1 MFSSKR
7 HDPVINIAATQSLT
21 LQFVFLCVLSR
32 CSGWGVLRAVSQVL
46 EQISFIFCQ
55 EEASA
60 GCWVTPGPL
69 LGYHK
74 SPHQQT
80 VKVFSLSLGLFNL
93 LQWKVIVFSW
103 LCWTS
108 QHDSHVASH
117 TFPEPYLEQEIGKL
131 TEKDDS
137 QGIRRNGL
145 SSIHQWESDYT
156 QWTHYQS
163 RGLGDCRVTC
173 HEWPV
178 TVSWLMTGHPTV
190 ISMSLTAQHP
200 PLSGVSGPGCWH
212 LREAA
217 KQPSTV
223 SWGSLEWLR

>member
-7 HDPVINIAATQSLT
+7 HDPVINMYHRNPKPHFT
-21 LQFVFLCVLSR
+21 VCMLSR
-32 CSGWGVLRAVSQVL
+32 CSGWGVLRAVRLVL

-55 EEASA
+55 QEARA

-93 LQWKVIVFSW
+93 LQWKVFVFSW

-117 TFPEPYLEQEIGKL
+117 TFSEPYLEQEIGKL
-131 TEKDDS
+131 TAEKDDS
-137 QGIRRNGL
+137 RGMKRNGL
-145 SSIHQWESDYT
+145 SSIHHWESDCDYT
-156 QWTHYQS
+156 QWTHYKVTLVSWHVMSDPSQCHDS
-163 RGLGDCRVTC
+163 WQVTC
-173 HEWPV
+173 HLNVTDRSTLAIVRSQWPE
-178 TVSWLMTGHPTV
+178 L
-190 ISMSLTAQHP
+190 LTP
-200 PLSGVSGPGCWH
+200 E
-212 LREAA
+212 REAA
-217 KQPSTV
+217 KYSY
-223 SWGSLEWLR
+223 